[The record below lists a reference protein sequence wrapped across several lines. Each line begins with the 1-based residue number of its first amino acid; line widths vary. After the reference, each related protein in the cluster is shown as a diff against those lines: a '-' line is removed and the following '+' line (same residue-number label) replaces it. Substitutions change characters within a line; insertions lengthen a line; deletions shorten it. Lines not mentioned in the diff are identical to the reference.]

1 MKYRRYTFI
10 NEKKRRRITKRIMN
24 NAEKQQHRIVTEWNH
39 YHAYAT
45 EILELETII
54 AKKKMRE
61 RERERRMRR
70 NNNG

>member
-1 MKYRRYTFI
+1 
-10 NEKKRRRITKRIMN
+10 MN